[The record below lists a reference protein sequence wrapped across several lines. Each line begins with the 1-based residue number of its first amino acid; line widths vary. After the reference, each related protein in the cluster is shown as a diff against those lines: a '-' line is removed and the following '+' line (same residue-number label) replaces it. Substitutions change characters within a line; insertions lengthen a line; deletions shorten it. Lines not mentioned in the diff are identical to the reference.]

1 MELLDFIGSKRTRR
15 QAHSNSC
22 KELGV
27 SPLKRAK
34 VNPGTEHAGDHGS
47 STINIFQSKL
57 AARQQ
62 KGRRVVEEQLT
73 REQRKVELLSKLN
86 DPAFSKMERKTANE
100 RKSKLAK
107 DEEEA
112 TREML
117 VEMAYANDQDHNS
130 ISEVMQ
136 G

>member
-1 MELLDFIGSKRTRR
+1 MELLDFIGSKRTRK
-15 QAHSNSC
+15 QANSDQS
-22 KELGV
+22 KELGT

-34 VNPGTEHAGDHGS
+34 RHPGTESAAENGD

-62 KGRRVVEEQLT
+62 KGRKVADQTLT
-73 REQRKVELLSKLN
+73 REQRKVELLSKMN

-100 RKSKLAK
+100 RRSKLAK
-107 DEEEA
+107 DEEES
-112 TREML
+112 TRELL